1 LRVPGSI
8 VAAITAA
15 SQGVQI
21 LRVHD
26 VRETRQALRVWL
38 SAAHGA
44 PLDNLL

>member
-1 LRVPGSI
+1 
-8 VAAITAA
+8 
-15 SQGVQI
+15 VQI

-44 PLDNLL
+44 PVNAPNI